1 MEASTCVFHRGQNQL
16 DAVAYLGNNTTS
28 AAHERTV
35 AGVSTASVR
44 RFLKYRRCSAPPEML
59 MSTFASNGHLQEL
72 ITALFKLMETR
83 RDRMSELSGSQ
94 SEPAERI
101 PQPWPSYL
109 KETLTLVR

>member
-1 MEASTCVFHRGQNQL
+1 MRHYASHTEAARPAPDGLRAKVLNSTE
-16 DAVAYLGNNTTS
+16 
-28 AAHERTV
+28 AAHTK
-35 AGVSTASVR
+35 S
-44 RFLKYRRCSAPPEML
+44 

-72 ITALFKLMETR
+72 ITELFKSMETR
-83 RDRMSELSGSQ
+83 RDRLRELSGSQ